1 MLRLIY
7 ISVQSPGLSKTD
19 FEQLC
24 EQAARTNQALNI
36 GGLLLANDQE
46 FMQCLEGPAA
56 EVAAI
61 YKKILVDPRH
71 HDIRLIVCEPV
82 RSLMFQTWAMV
93 GLSLKP
99 INTVSIDAMAYT
111 LLDHRLYRP
120 WKSLGLGAADLIY
133 EYAKVKFEL
142 EKAGELGLLEK
153 VFDVYPG

>member
-7 ISVQSPGLSKTD
+7 TSVQSPGLCKID

-56 EVAAI
+56 EVAST
-61 YKKILVDPRH
+61 YKKILVDRRH
-71 HDIRLIVCEPV
+71 HDIRLLVCEPV
-82 RSLMFQTWAMV
+82 QSLIFQTWSMI

-99 INTVSIDAMAYT
+99 VNTVSVDGMAYT

-120 WKSLGLGAADLIY
+120 WKSLGLSAADLIY
-133 EYAKVKFEL
+133 EYAKVKAEL
-142 EKAGELGLLEK
+142 ERAGELNLLGK